1 MIIMSW
7 KIFMSILSLTLVLL
21 NTVLSW
27 TKAPEIVFVQPD
39 NASAQNCQTRNC
51 YSLSEMIRDDI
62 FSNISNTTIVF
73 LPGTHSIFT
82 SVDKIVVIN
91 SNNFTLKASDSNQDV
106 TILCSGPFGFKFKSC
121 SDMTITGITFKGCGA
136 HTEPYPRE
144 LMNQPF
150 ALYIHFSSDVEL
162 KHISIINGTGI
173 GLVVENTQHL
183 LLVNSVIAKCYTS
196 VFIMLYDHNAMT
208 SNLTN
213 IQIENCSFTGFSIR
227 QLNLKNDRRH
237 FFDPFGF
244 ILMLNQTHFHTN
256 ISFHNVNLS
265 QASMF
270 VHLSECNNNLK
281 FLCIRT
287 MNERSWT
294 NVDFIHSRL
303 SRSSSCIPTTMEMD
317 RAWFTGEGLRI
328 KSLKKAANDTF
339 NHYSLIFSNIYIHD
353 SQKIM
358 DISMISNV
366 TFINTTITNS
376 NSAKNKY
383 VSIYFV
389 FTKSHVNIQ
398 GYFFFKHCRGR
409 MILNHL
415 TNLSIYKT
423 KVVFNLI
430 SSQDSPLYVANSNI
444 KIISS
449 SILFE
454 NNTGKEC
461 GGITLLRSSIIF
473 YGKSDIHFIDNSGK
487 RGGAMAFYY
496 NSRFVCKHGTT
507 KLTFT
512 RNDASIVG
520 GGIYVQD
527 FNYLQVSNSMRKGYY
542 KKFFKGSKNGNN
554 IFTFMN
560 NTAAQAGSALYGG
573 IGNRKYFS
581 FNNSNATDLSV
592 GATSPNKVCL
602 CIDSVPNCSNLV
614 PVHVDIFPG
623 QTYEFEAVA
632 VGEWDGT
639 VPSNIQVVLGLQ
651 IKQAGITLKE
661 DEYIQSVSKFC
672 SKLKYTLQISQLTIR
687 RTISIMPQIISSY
700 HSFTTF
706 HRLQLFLH
714 IHNCTIGFTF
724 DKYSKQCICNRVL
737 FEHGIECDI
746 QSLTVRRSSPKWIN
760 ATFIHLPLGDL
771 SSGVLV
777 HDHCPFGFCKSTAE
791 EVQPLNLHY
800 PDEQCAF
807 NRSGILCGGCESN
820 FSLVL
825 GTPRCRQCDNRWIPL
840 VIIVCALA
848 GIFLVVGL
856 SFLNITVSHGTVNG
870 LIFYANI
877 MAANSTIFFPHTSS
891 NSLYRT
897 FIAWLNLDL
906 GIELCFYNGMDA
918 YSKTWLQFLFP
929 LYIWLI
935 VVAIIY
941 ISRHSSKFSRL
952 LGNNAVQV
960 LATLFLLSYTKLL
973 RLIITIFSSTTIIYP
988 DHYIKRVW
996 LYDGNVD
1003 FLQGRHIPLF
1013 IAALLILVCVSLPY
1027 SAMLFSIQWFQR
1039 FSHMKLFSL
1048 VGSLLPLFDAYT
1060 GPYKHKHRYWT
1071 GLLLFV
1077 RVILFLIFSLNTFG
1091 DPTINLLSMSI
1102 CMFSLLTYLSIT
1114 GGVYKRLLLNF
1125 VECSFILNL
1134 GVLSA
1139 GGLYSVAVGTSI
1151 TPISL
1156 SLVSIAVVL
1165 FVGIITYHFILKFS
1179 NVITKLMKKLKSCM
1193 KRKKTASS
1201 DVHDITA
1208 KENQLT
1214 AALVSSQD
1222 VTYSEV
1228 ALQ

>member
-1 MIIMSW
+1 
-7 KIFMSILSLTLVLL
+7 MSILSLTLVLP

-27 TKAPEIVFVQPD
+27 KKAPETVFVQPD
-39 NASAQNCQTRNC
+39 NASVQNCQTRNC
-51 YSLSEMIRDDI
+51 YSLSEIIKDDI

-91 SNNFTLKASDSNQDV
+91 SNNFTLKASDSNKDV

-121 SDMTITGITFKGCGA
+121 SDMTITGITFKDCGA

-150 ALYIHFSSDVEL
+150 ALYIHFSSDITL
-162 KHISIINGTGI
+162 KHISIINGSGI

-196 VFIMLYDHNAMT
+196 VFIMLYDHNATT

-213 IQIENCSFTGFSIR
+213 IQIDNCIFTSYSRPSLVHNSR
-227 QLNLKNDRRH
+227 Q
-237 FFDPFGF
+237 FYDPFGL
-244 ILMLNQTHFHTN
+244 ILMLKQTQFHASIYFN
-256 ISFHNVNLS
+256 NVNLS
-265 QASMF
+265 LGSMF
-270 VHLSECNNNLK
+270 IRMNKCNNILK
-281 FLCIRT
+281 FLCIRS
-287 MNERSWT
+287 MNENEWT
-294 NVDFIHSRL
+294 DIGFIYSRV
-303 SRSSSCIPTTMEMD
+303 SQSSSCIPTTMEID
-317 RAWFTGEGLRI
+317 RAWFTGEGLKI
-328 KSLKKAANDTF
+328 QVPNHAANDTY
-339 NHYSLIFSNIYIHD
+339 NSNYSLIFSNIYIRY

-358 DISMISNV
+358 DVSMISNV
-366 TFINTTITNS
+366 TFINTTITKS
-376 NSAKNKY
+376 NQIYKKY
-383 VSIYFV
+383 INFV
-389 FTKSHVNIQ
+389 VTRSQVNIL
-398 GYFFFKHCRGR
+398 GFFSFSFCTG
-409 MILNHL
+409 MMLLNHL
-415 TNLSIYKT
+415 TNLSIYNT
-423 KVVFNLI
+423 KVVFHSI
-430 SSQDSPLYVANSNI
+430 SSQDSPLYVVNS
-444 KIISS
+444 IIEIFSS
-449 SILFE
+449 SVLFE
-454 NNTGKEC
+454 NNTGGEC

-473 YGKSDIHFIDNSGK
+473 HGKSDMHFIDNSGK

-496 NSRFVCKHGTT
+496 SSCLVFKHGTT

-520 GGIYVQD
+520 GGIFVQD
-527 FNYLQVSNSMRKGYY
+527 FDYLQVSYSIRKGYY

-573 IGNRKYFS
+573 IGNSKDLS
-581 FNNSNATDLSV
+581 FDNSDTTDLSV
-592 GATSPNKVCL
+592 GATNPNKVCL
-602 CIDSVPNCSNLV
+602 CIDSVPNCSNIV
-614 PVHVDIFPG
+614 PPHIDILPG
-623 QTYEFEAVA
+623 QTHEFEVAA

-651 IKQAGITLKE
+651 IERAGITLKE
-661 DEYIQSVSKFC
+661 DEYIQSVSKSC
-672 SKLKYTLQISQLTIR
+672 SKLKYTLQLSQLTR
-687 RTISIMPQIISSY
+687 LRTISIKPQIISSY

-706 HRLQLFLH
+706 HKLRLVLH
-714 IHNCTIGFTF
+714 IRNCTIGFNF

-760 ATFIHLPLGDL
+760 ATFTYLPLGDL

-777 HDHCPFGFCKSTAE
+777 HDHCPFGVCKSTAE
-791 EVQPLNLHY
+791 EVQPLNLNY

-840 VIIVCALA
+840 VIIVCSLI

-856 SFLNITVSHGTVNG
+856 SFLNITVSHGTVNE

-877 MAANSTIFFPHTSS
+877 MAANSTIFFPHTSP

-960 LATLFLLSYTKLL
+960 LATLFLLSYAKLL
-973 RLIITIFSSTTIIYP
+973 RLVITIFSSTTIIYP

-1013 IAALLILVCVSLPY
+1013 IAALLLLVCVSLPY

-1077 RVILFLIFSLNTFG
+1077 RVILFLIFSLNTLG
-1091 DPTINLLSMSI
+1091 DPTINLLSI
-1102 CMFSLLTYLSIT
+1102 AVCMFSLLTYLSIT

-1139 GGLYSVAVGTSI
+1139 GGLYIVAVGTSI

-1156 SLVSIAVVL
+1156 SLVSIAFVL
-1165 FVGIITYHFILKFS
+1165 FVTIIIYHFTLKCS
-1179 NVITKLMKKLKSCM
+1179 NLITNLMKQLKSCI

-1201 DVHDITA
+1201 GISVNTA
-1208 KENQLT
+1208 KEDQLT
-1214 AALVSSQD
+1214 VALVSSQD

-1228 ALQ
+1228 VLQ